1 MVSLVIKVVLNVR
14 MSSRASKLLVI
25 FSDFNQTLLL
35 CKILVKFPIIK
46 FHEKIRVVETDL
58 FHAD

>member
-1 MVSLVIKVVLNVR
+1 MVSLVAKIVSNVR
-14 MSSRASKLLVI
+14 MSSRTSKLPVI
-25 FSDFNQTLLL
+25 FSNFNHNLLL
-35 CKILVKFPIIK
+35 CKGLLKFPIIK